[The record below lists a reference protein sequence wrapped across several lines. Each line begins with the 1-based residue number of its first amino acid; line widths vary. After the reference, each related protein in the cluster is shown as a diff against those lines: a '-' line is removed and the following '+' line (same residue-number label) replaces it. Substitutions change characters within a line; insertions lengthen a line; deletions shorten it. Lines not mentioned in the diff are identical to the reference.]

1 MHNRGHDCGDTTHG
15 GFIPLNGVAAGIRR
29 GAGRPLFWVCVILAV
44 GLVAG
49 YATQP
54 PGARAT
60 EVVRS
65 SLRTTPDGVAA
76 LARAIERLGRHVEPR
91 ITPLADADPVRGT
104 TVLLQPHAFPSPRE
118 VSALLNAVRAGG
130 TLLYVPRYRVRDNR
144 PIRWPL
150 MDSLGILFRRR
161 PLGET
166 MRDEPGLEARWADH
180 DLTAGLPEPRL
191 VAHALGLDSRADS
204 TASPALPLRT
214 ADTLMTVVDEDG
226 TEWIGAAVLAAGA
239 GRAVILSDAEPLS
252 NEHAGDDALAVLAV
266 RAALAHTPASDTVF
280 FAEYHQGIR
289 GSLTAAQVVANF
301 FFGSPG
307 GLALLHLV
315 AVSLLFLAVSG
326 TRFGRPT
333 PATAPPDRERRSP
346 LEHVSAL
353 GALYRKA
360 DARGTAALLLLA
372 RLARSTRRPPPHD
385 MNEADALLR
394 VLGPQNDTD
403 TPLARARQALHA
415 DPIDLT
421 AIAAGIDDH
430 LSRSKTP

>member
-1 MHNRGHDCGDTTHG
+1 M
-15 GFIPLNGVAAGIRR
+15 NGVAAGIRR
-29 GAGRPLFWVCVILAV
+29 SAGKPLFWVCVILGV

-49 YATQP
+49 YAMRP

-60 EVVRS
+60 GAVRS

-104 TVLLQPHAFPSPRE
+104 TVLLQPHVFPSPRE

-130 TLLYVPRYRVRDNR
+130 TLLYVPQYRVRGNG
-144 PIRWPL
+144 PVQWPL
-150 MDSLGILFRRR
+150 MDSLGVLFRRR

-166 MRDEPGLEARWADH
+166 MRDEQTLAARWTDH
-180 DLTAGLPEPRL
+180 GLTADLAEPRL
-191 VAHALGLDSRADS
+191 AAHALGLDSEADS
-204 TASPALPLRT
+204 TVPPPLRT
-214 ADTLMTVVDEDG
+214 ADTLLTVLDEDG
-226 TEWIGAAVLAAGA
+226 TEWIGAAVLAVGA
-239 GRAVILSDAEPLS
+239 GRAVILSDAHPLS
-252 NEHAGDDALAVLAV
+252 NEQAGDDAVAVLAV
-266 RAALAHTPASDTVF
+266 RAALAHTPPSDTVF
-280 FAEYHQGIR
+280 FAEYHQGIS
-289 GSLTAAQVVANF
+289 GSLTSAQVAANF

-307 GLALLHLV
+307 GLALLHLI

-326 TRFGRPT
+326 MRLGRPT
-333 PATAPPDRERRSP
+333 PATAPPDLERRSP

-353 GALYRKA
+353 GELYRKA

-372 RLARSTRRPPPHD
+372 RLARSARRPPPHD
-385 MNEADALLR
+385 MNEADVLLGT
-394 VLGPQNDTD
+394 LGPRHDTD

-421 AIAAGIDDH
+421 TLAAGIDDH
-430 LSRSKTP
+430 LSRSKSP

>member
-1 MHNRGHDCGDTTHG
+1 MHNRSHDCGDAAHR

-60 EVVRS
+60 GVARS

-104 TVLLQPHAFPSPRE
+104 TVLLQPHVFPSPRE

-130 TLLYVPRYRVRDNR
+130 TLLYVPRYRVGNNG
-144 PIRWPL
+144 PIQWPL
-150 MDSLGILFRRR
+150 MDSLGVVFRLR
-161 PLGET
+161 PPRET
-166 MRDEPGLEARWADH
+166 MRDEPSLDARWADH
-180 DLTAGLPEPRL
+180 GLTAGLTEPRL
-191 VAHALGLDSRADS
+191 AAHALGLDSGADS
-204 TASPALPLRT
+204 TGSPPLRT
-214 ADTLMTVVDEDG
+214 ADTLLTVVDEDG

-252 NEHAGDDALAVLAV
+252 NGHAGDDALAVLAV

-280 FAEYHQGIR
+280 FAEYHQGIT
-289 GSLTAAQVVANF
+289 GSLTSAQVVANF

-333 PATAPPDRERRSP
+333 PSTAPPDRERRSP

-385 MNEADALLR
+385 MNEADALL
-394 VLGPQNDTD
+394 GTPGMQNDTD

-430 LSRSKTP
+430 LSRSKAP